1 MKAGKIFGLA
11 AGAAAIAGAVWYLTK
26 KQKEKKETLLY
37 SQEFDEDPVDVIEM
51 DAETEEEAA
60 E

>member
-1 MKAGKIFGLA
+1 MKAGKIIGLA

-37 SQEFDEDPVDVIEM
+37 SQEFDDETVDVIEM
-51 DAETEEEAA
+51 ETETEEEAA

>member
-1 MKAGKIFGLA
+1 MKAGKVLGLA

-26 KQKEKKETLLY
+26 KQKEKKETMLY
-37 SQEFDEDPVDVIEM
+37 SQEFEEENGDVIEV
-51 DAETEEEAA
+51 EVEEEAA